1 MDTECIN
8 TLLEAPKRGG
18 GLVLSRRYGG
28 VGGGMDRYNQ
38 GDGEVEWKRI
48 RAEVECVLCVG
59 GGLVEL

>member
-28 VGGGMDRYNQ
+28 VGGG
-38 GDGEVEWKRI
+38 GGEV
-48 RAEVECVLCVG
+48 
-59 GGLVEL
+59 